1 MGWLNEPSL
10 DESARKM
17 VRRLRVADG
26 HLQGIIRMVESGAE
40 CHAVLN
46 QLIAVKSSL
55 EKTALYLL
63 ACYGQE
69 AIARTAGNGRTM
81 KIRVEGADA
90 LFNRGG
96 DAAGGNSGDSSNA
109 GGENEVRAVLDEV
122 LAMAAKLLS

>member
-1 MGWLNEPSL
+1 
-10 DESARKM
+10 
-17 VRRLRVADG
+17 
-26 HLQGIIRMVESGAE
+26 MVESGAE

-69 AIARTAGNGRTM
+69 AITRVAEAGKEAKRNLAGARLGGE
-81 KIRVEGADA
+81 EGGKGGT
-90 LFNRGG
+90 GG
-96 DAAGGNSGDSSNA
+96 DGD
-109 GGENEVRAVLDEV
+109 VRVVLDEV